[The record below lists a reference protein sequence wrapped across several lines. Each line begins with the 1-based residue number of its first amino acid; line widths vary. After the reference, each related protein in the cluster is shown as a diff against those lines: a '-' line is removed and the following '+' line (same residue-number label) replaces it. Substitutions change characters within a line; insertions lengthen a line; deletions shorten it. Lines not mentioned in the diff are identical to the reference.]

1 MRHGISEQEW
11 IDFLDRRLDRVAH
24 ARIEAHLADCRE
36 CDGFY
41 ERLKRAMRSLEA
53 AGMEINRSR
62 PVADDR
68 LNLGLARILARILNA
83 ETRQQHLTPG
93 AVEARLNHLEELLSM
108 MCGSWTAVNALR
120 VAAEGTRARSLDQLT
135 PDNWAPFLERLTSI
149 ASIFCGAAGAKLV
162 REYGRL

>member
-1 MRHGISEQEW
+1 MGHGISEQEW
-11 IDFLDRRLDRVAH
+11 IDFLDRRLDLVAH

-36 CDGFY
+36 CEGFY
-41 ERLKRAMRSLEA
+41 ERLKRTMRSLEA

-93 AVEARLNHLEELLSM
+93 AVEERLNHLEELL
-108 MCGSWTAVNALR
+108 
-120 VAAEGTRARSLDQLT
+120 
-135 PDNWAPFLERLTSI
+135 
-149 ASIFCGAAGAKLV
+149 
-162 REYGRL
+162 